1 MTDLHPNPPPSSATP
16 GAAAEIELL
25 AFRVG
30 EQEYCV
36 DIMSVREIRGW
47 SRATPLPFSP
57 PHVKGVINLRGTVL
71 PVIDLAV
78 RLGMPP
84 IEGDERNVIMV
95 VSINGQTAGL
105 LVDAVS
111 DILAVATSDL
121 QPPPDLA
128 ADKDK
133 ACISALTLVENRL
146 IRMLELQSVL
156 PAHQTDSAA

>member
-1 MTDLHPNPPPSSATP
+1 MTKMSEHTANQ
-16 GAAAEIELL
+16 IELL
-25 AFRVG
+25 AFRLG

-78 RLGMPP
+78 RLGMDP
-84 IEGDERNVIMV
+84 IEGDERNVIIV
-95 VSINGQTAGL
+95 VSVNQQTAGL

-111 DILAVATSDL
+111 DILEVGRDDL
-121 QPPPDLA
+121 QPPPDMSP
-128 ADKDK
+128 DKDSN
-133 ACISALTLVENRL
+133 CISALTLIENRL
-146 IRMLELQSVL
+146 IRLLHLETVL
-156 PAHQTDSAA
+156 PRQDAETAA